1 MSEAAASGADS
12 AVGSSTKKRKRG
24 RVSFGSDVFAAQAS
38 LQATPDPGVSQRRIP
53 LSDLAHNPRNPRYG
67 YDDDPAIQELADSLR
82 EHGQLQPAT
91 VVARDV
97 YLAHYPEDADQIGSA
112 AWVVLIGNRRLAGAR
127 LAELPH
133 LVASVEDRL
142 GGADPMLAEATLVE
156 NIHRQDLP
164 PLLEARELQGLV
176 ERHGSQRTAAKR
188 VAKTQA
194 WVSQRLSLL
203 KLTPDLQEK
212 LRIGEMSVKEART
225 VASASPEEQAE
236 KLEALRRQSTAGE
249 RARRSGTESPD
260 QPANDSPSPAP
271 AADQP
276 DRDAAVDVDKI
287 ARRLRRQLDDDGLQA
302 LIDALTALRH

>member
-1 MSEAAASGADS
+1 MSEVAASSADS
-12 AVGSSTKKRKRG
+12 TVGSTTKKRKRG

-38 LQATPDPGVSQRRIP
+38 LQATTDSSASLRRIP

-67 YDDDPAIQELADSLR
+67 YDDPAIQELADSLR

-97 YLAHYPEDADQIGSA
+97 YLAHYPEDADQLGAA

-127 LAELPH
+127 LAELTH

-203 KLTPDLQEK
+203 KLTPELQEK
-212 LRIGEMSVKEART
+212 LRIGELSVKEART
-225 VASASPEEQAE
+225 VASAPPEEQAE
-236 KLEALRRQSTAGE
+236 KLESLRRGSSAGE
-249 RARRSGTESPD
+249 GASSAGAAMQD
-260 QPANDSPSPAP
+260 QPGNDSPSPAP
-271 AADQP
+271 ATEQH
-276 DRDAAVDVDKI
+276 DRDAVVDVSKM
-287 ARRLRRQLDDDGLQA
+287 ARRLRRQLDDDGLDA
-302 LIDALTALRH
+302 LIDALVALRG

>member
-1 MSEAAASGADS
+1 MSEAAASSADS
-12 AVGSSTKKRKRG
+12 AAGSSAKKRKRG

-38 LQATPDPGVSQRRIP
+38 LQATTDPGVSQRRIP

-67 YDDDPAIQELADSLR
+67 YDGPAILELADSLR

-97 YLAHYPEDADQIGSA
+97 YLAHYPEDADQIGIA
-112 AWVVLIGNRRLAGAR
+112 AWVVLIGNRRLAAAR

-164 PLLEARELQGLV
+164 PLLEARELEGLV

-225 VASASPEEQAE
+225 VASAPPEEQAE

-249 RARRSGTESPD
+249 RARPSGTEAPD

>member
-1 MSEAAASGADS
+1 MSEVAASSADS
-12 AVGSSTKKRKRG
+12 TAGSPTKKRKRG

-38 LQATPDPGVSQRRIP
+38 LQATTDSSASLRRIP

-67 YDDDPAIQELADSLR
+67 YDDPAIQELADSLR

-97 YLAHYPEDADQIGSA
+97 YLAHYPEDADQLGAA

-127 LAELPH
+127 LAELTY

-194 WVSQRLSLL
+194 WFRSDCRCSSSPLSC
-203 KLTPDLQEK
+203 
-212 LRIGEMSVKEART
+212 RRSS
-225 VASASPEEQAE
+225 ASASC
-236 KLEALRRQSTAGE
+236 R
-249 RARRSGTESPD
+249 
-260 QPANDSPSPAP
+260 
-271 AADQP
+271 
-276 DRDAAVDVDKI
+276 
-287 ARRLRRQLDDDGLQA
+287 
-302 LIDALTALRH
+302 